1 MKPRPR
7 DYIDLFFLMTTQ
19 NYDLNQLILDAKA
32 KFDWDIDRM
41 NLANQFIRVKELELK
56 DLPKMLKS
64 LDFNKMEAFF
74 LKLAKSLEKE
84 IFK

>member
-1 MKPRPR
+1 
-7 DYIDLFFLMTTQ
+7 MTTQ

-41 NLANQFIRVKELELK
+41 NLANQFIRVKELKRK
-56 DLPKMLKS
+56 DLPKMLKA
-64 LDFNKMEAFF
+64 LDFNKMEKFF
-74 LKLAKSLEKE
+74 LKLAKSLEGE